1 MPIAPSFSRIGEA
14 SELASSPAWVAIGNF
29 DGVHLGHQAVL
40 GEAIAG
46 ATAAGLPL
54 RVLTFDPHPAVALGR
69 TAPKTLT
76 ALPRKAELLVRLG
89 VGRVL
94 VKTFDAAFAA
104 YTPERFA
111 SELLAG
117 TLHARRVVVGRN
129 FRFGHKRA
137 GDLATLEQ
145 LGAAHGFSVG
155 SFELRGDEKGA
166 YSSTRVRDALERGD
180 LADASAVLGRFHAF
194 AGTVARG
201 QARGRTI
208 GFPTA
213 NVEEVVELVPEN
225 GVYAVVVDRL
235 DGASATALGR
245 GVMNVGVRPTVTAS
259 RASGAAGSNE
269 PRRTQ
274 EVHLLDTPEIDLYG
288 ARLRVHLVLR
298 LRDERKFASLD
309 ELRAQIAADAD
320 RAREATASIRPIF
333 GGAYG

>member
-1 MPIAPSFSRIGEA
+1 LSVPIAPSFSRIGEA
-14 SELASSPAWVAIGNF
+14 PELASSPAWVAIGNF

-46 ATAAGLPL
+46 ASAEGLPL
-54 RVLTFDPHPAVALGR
+54 RVLTFDPHPAVILGR

-76 ALPRKAELLVRLG
+76 ALPRKAELLARLG
-89 VGRVL
+89 VERVL
-94 VKTFDAAFAA
+94 VKTFDAEFAA

-137 GDLATLEQ
+137 GDLATLEK
-145 LGAAHGFSVG
+145 LGAALGFSVG
-155 SFELRGDEKGA
+155 SFELRGDEKGT

-194 AGTVARG
+194 SGTVARG
-201 QARGRTI
+201 EARGRSI

-213 NVEEVVELVPEN
+213 NVEEVVEVVPKN

-235 DGASATALGR
+235 EGASATALGR
-245 GVMNVGVRPTVTAS
+245 GVMNVGVRPTVS
-259 RASGAAGSNE
+259 RSSEPRASACTSCCDSATS
-269 PRRTQ
+269 
-274 EVHLLDTPEIDLYG
+274 
-288 ARLRVHLVLR
+288 
-298 LRDERKFASLD
+298 ASLPRSTSCARR
-309 ELRAQIAADAD
+309 LQSTPTA
-320 RAREATASIRPIF
+320 RARPPPRFSRFSAARTADVR
-333 GGAYG
+333 